1 MDPVIRSRIVTGAGL
16 ILLGLAIYGLQYFER
31 IGEATI
37 LIGVGAVFL
46 TGYFVSRGKLLLIGG
61 ALLVGLGVGSLGE
74 RTVSIFGEL
83 TNLSLGVAFCAI
95 YVIALAYERKAHWWP
110 LIPGIVLIL
119 LGIGRMRDVRQFL
132 FSKAGW
138 PILLVIVGVLVLLGA
153 LGRARRGKRAGS

>member
-1 MDPVIRSRIVTGAGL
+1 MDSVIRSRIVTGAGL

-46 TGYFVSRGKLLLIGG
+46 TGYFFSRGKLLLIGG

-74 RTVSIFGEL
+74 RTVSIYGEM
-83 TNLSLGVAFCAI
+83 TELSLGVAFCAI
-95 YVIALAYERKAHWWP
+95 YVVALAYERRAHWWP

-119 LGIGRMRDVRQFL
+119 LGIGRMGDVRQFL